1 MKKIDRLT
9 SFITAFVISMSSLLV
24 LGMPRAF
31 AATRT
36 WDGGGSDNNM
46 NTAANW
52 STDVAPIAGDDLV
65 FPANQPRLT
74 INNNFTNGTS
84 FNSIV
89 FSGAATQNSSYAI
102 TGNALTVVGGI
113 TNSMTGSQTGQS
125 ISANLTLGGTQTFT
139 LGSSLGFGALNL
151 SSYDLTISGSTNVEI
166 TSSLSGSGLIT
177 KQGTSTLILDGDNS
191 GYSGAINI
199 LGGTLYALD
208 PNSLANTG
216 GTTIA
221 AGAALSLSGCNTPT
235 FNGNITLTG
244 ASIPPIADVITP
256 KLSISNVSCS
266 MGGGGAEEEVGTAS
280 NDKSV
285 TFTGNITL
293 GSDVTVGTYSKDLTL
308 TGALSGAYS
317 LNLIEGWSGKLIVSG
332 SSNSTKTANGTYTA
346 APIVK
351 TLSNSLPSK
360 SLGVN
365 YGIITLD
372 GERGNTSVSGASIL
386 KGTGKVNSL
395 SVYNGAT
402 VAPGR
407 SPGSLTV
414 VSILNLAAGSIFE
427 VEIKDATDYDKIVV
441 GDAASGTVTIDPAAT
456 IKGVLLTGF
465 SIKAADTFTIID
477 NKRTGTAVTGTFKDL
492 PEGATFK
499 IGTGVFKITYKGGDG
514 NDVVLSVVSVPTTPN
529 TGFKLTMSNPYTVL
543 ITAFAT
549 TGAVY
554 YLAHRRFTA
563 SKK

>member
-1 MKKIDRLT
+1 
-9 SFITAFVISMSSLLV
+9 
-24 LGMPRAF
+24 
-31 AATRT
+31 
-36 WDGGGSDNNM
+36 
-46 NTAANW
+46 
-52 STDVAPIAGDDLV
+52 
-65 FPANQPRLT
+65 
-74 INNNFTNGTS
+74 
-84 FNSIV
+84 
-89 FSGAATQNSSYAI
+89 
-102 TGNALTVVGGI
+102 
-113 TNSMTGSQTGQS
+113 
-125 ISANLTLGGTQTFT
+125 
-139 LGSSLGFGALNL
+139 LNL

-177 KQGTSTLILDGDNS
+177 KQGTSNLTLDGDNS

-199 LGGTLYALD
+199 LGGTLYALN

-221 AGAALSLSGCNTPT
+221 AGAALNLSDCDIPT

-244 ASIPPIADVITP
+244 ASIPPIADVIIP
-256 KLSISNVSCS
+256 KLNITNYSCKGAS
-266 MGGGGAEEEVGTAS
+266 AAEEEVGTTS

-351 TLSNSLPSK
+351 TLSNSLPST

-365 YGIITLD
+365 NGIITLD
-372 GERGNTSVSGASIL
+372 GERGDTSVSGTSIL

-395 SVYNGAT
+395 YVYNGAT

-414 VSILNLAAGSIFE
+414 VTALNLAAGSIFE
-427 VEIKDATDYDKIVV
+427 VEIKNATDYDKIVV
-441 GDAASGTVTIDPAAT
+441 GDAASGTVTIDPAAA
-456 IKGVLLTGF
+456 IRGGLLTGF

-499 IGTGVFKITYKGGDG
+499 IGSGVFKITYKGGDG

-549 TGAVY
+549 AGAVY